1 MQEARSVRAEAKKKI
16 HTVSIIFLLEKIPFI
31 HPHVSFIMKK
41 DMLIFT
47 RDDKYRWKMVFVI
60 MSLGLIGIVGAYY
73 FIENNMDAL
82 SSHSTS
88 ASVFLSITVLFMF
101 MNSIVSRFSIDSES
115 VIRLIV
121 AGE

>member
-1 MQEARSVRAEAKKKI
+1 
-16 HTVSIIFLLEKIPFI
+16 
-31 HPHVSFIMKK
+31 
-41 DMLIFT
+41 
-47 RDDKYRWKMVFVI
+47 MVFVI

>member
-16 HTVSIIFLLEKIPFI
+16 HIVSIIFLLEKIPFI
-31 HPHVSFIMKK
+31 HPHVRFIMKK